1 MQKGDPV
8 SEIKRIYDQL
18 PNAWGTFKRPE
29 LQALL
34 GEMMARN
41 RELHRHATRRAEAGG
56 DALMT
61 KKKNVDFR

>member
-41 RELHRHATRRAEAGG
+41 RDE
-56 DALMT
+56 
-61 KKKNVDFR
+61 